1 MCRVCLTF
9 PSLTPPLVNTPP
21 PPSQVV
27 RSAGALSNV
36 TVFWEADP
44 SSEGVLVSR
53 AGNVTLLVGQTQG
66 NITLQV
72 AQDEVP
78 ELDRSFRVSLVD
90 VSHGR
95 LGRLTEANLTVLASD
110 DPYGVFVFSNTSRPA
125 RLPEGDTPVTL
136 FLLRQKG
143 LMGEVRV
150 TYRTLTEVDPAPF
163 QTPGVGRA
171 TERRDFIPLLDTLVF
186 SANQSEANITLQVLD
201 DEDPERDESI
211 FVELVSIQL
220 IEGEQRRPSKQHVF
234 AHNLSTSKQ

>member
-1 MCRVCLTF
+1 M
-9 PSLTPPLVNTPP
+9 
-21 PPSQVV
+21 V
-27 RSAGALSNV
+27 RSSGALSNV
-36 TVFWEADP
+36 TVYWEADP

-53 AGNVTLLVGQTQG
+53 AGNVTLVVGQTQG

-72 AQDEVP
+72 AQDQVP

-95 LGRLTEANLTVLASD
+95 LGDLTEATLTVLASD
-110 DPYGVFVFSNTSRPA
+110 DPYGVFVFSNASRPV
-125 RLPEGDTPVTL
+125 RLSEGDTPVTL

-143 LMGEVRV
+143 LMGKVRV

-171 TERRDFIPLLDTLVF
+171 TERRDFIPLLDSVVF

-211 FVELVSIQL
+211 FVELVSVQL
-220 IEGEQRRPSKQHVF
+220 VEGEQKRPSKQHVY
-234 AHNLSTSKQ
+234 ASTVQRQKQ